1 MKLIRIHPLMS
12 VYALNIQFL
21 KVLYCSVVVYKD
33 MKPAD
38 PRDLLYTA
46 GLQTES
52 FIEVP
57 LDLTMSIRD
66 YEEYWEE
73 QQGLLIELA
82 YRDCIPYGNKSL
94 KLYQLPVKCFLPESE
109 I

>member
-12 VYALNIQFL
+12 VYALNLQFL
-21 KVLYCSVVVYKD
+21 KVMHCSVVVYRD

-38 PRDLLYTA
+38 PHDLLFMA
-46 GLQTES
+46 GLQDQH
-52 FIEVP
+52 FIDIP

-73 QQGLLIELA
+73 NHGLMIELA

-94 KLYQLPVKCFLPESE
+94 KLYQLPLSVST
-109 I
+109 